1 MPTIDAPHGDVAV
14 VRLDNPPIN
23 GLSLKVRRALVDA
36 IDRANGDPAV
46 KAIVLIGAGANFSG
60 GADIREFNTPAA
72 GAEPNL
78 RSLISIVEESRKPV
92 VAAIAGVCMGGGL
105 ELAMGCHYRVVAPG
119 AQIALPEV
127 KLGLLP
133 GAGGTQRLPRLIG
146 LEAALNMIVSGATVP
161 SEALIGT
168 ALIDKVAPDDLARSA
183 VAFAAEMAA
192 AGGALPRAR
201 ERKVDYPNHEAY
213 LQFVRNSVTAASGP
227 FPAPLKCVDAVA
239 ASVTKDFEVALALE
253 RQTFAELL
261 HTPQSHALIHAFL
274 GERQAAKIAD
284 VPESTPIRPIRSV
297 AVIGAGTMGSGIAT
311 VFAEAGLPVA
321 LLEANGQA
329 LERGLANIRRTWES
343 AVKKGRLTPQGL
355 QERTARLRP
364 VTEVSAIA
372 DADLAVEAV
381 FEDIDVK
388 QSVFEMLDR
397 VMKPGAILA
406 SNTSTLDLNRIASFT
421 GRPQDVVGLHFF
433 SPANVMRLLEVVR
446 GRDTGK
452 DVLAT
457 VMKLAKTIRKVA
469 VVAGVCDG
477 FIGNRMIEQYG
488 RQAAFLLEEGAL
500 PAQVDK
506 ALEAFGMA
514 MGPFRMSD
522 LAGNDIG
529 WEIRKRRRV
538 QRPHFLYS
546 TLPDRLC
553 EQGRFGQKTGS
564 GWYTYRA
571 GDRTA
576 YPDPQVDALVVAHS
590 AALGLTRREIPDEE
604 IVGRCVFALVN
615 EGARL
620 LEEGIAQSASDID
633 MVYLNGYGFPLHRG
647 GPMLYA
653 DTVGL
658 YHVLRAIERFAAN
671 PHGDPAFWQAAPL
684 LARLAAEG
692 KTFN

>member
-1 MPTIDAPHGDVAV
+1 
-14 VRLDNPPIN
+14 
-23 GLSLKVRRALVDA
+23 
-36 IDRANGDPAV
+36 
-46 KAIVLIGAGANFSG
+46 
-60 GADIREFNTPAA
+60 
-72 GAEPNL
+72 
-78 RSLISIVEESRKPV
+78 
-92 VAAIAGVCMGGGL
+92 
-105 ELAMGCHYRVVAPG
+105 
-119 AQIALPEV
+119 
-127 KLGLLP
+127 
-133 GAGGTQRLPRLIG
+133 
-146 LEAALNMIVSGATVP
+146 
-161 SEALIGT
+161 
-168 ALIDKVAPDDLARSA
+168 
-183 VAFAAEMAA
+183 
-192 AGGALPRAR
+192 
-201 ERKVDYPNHEAY
+201 
-213 LQFVRNSVTAASGP
+213 
-227 FPAPLKCVDAVA
+227 
-239 ASVTKDFEVALALE
+239 
-253 RQTFAELL
+253 
-261 HTPQSHALIHAFL
+261 
-274 GERQAAKIAD
+274 
-284 VPESTPIRPIRSV
+284 
-297 AVIGAGTMGSGIAT
+297 MGSGIAT

-329 LERGLANIRRTWES
+329 LERGLANIRKTWES

-355 QERTARLRP
+355 EERTARLRP

-372 DADLAVEAV
+372 DADLVVEAV
-381 FEDIDVK
+381 FEDINVK

-406 SNTSTLDLNRIASFT
+406 SNTSTLDLERIASFT

-469 VVAGVCDG
+469 VVSGVCDG

-488 RQAAFLLEEGAL
+488 RQATFLLEEGAL

-546 TLPDRLC
+546 TLPDKLC
-553 EQGRFGQKTGS
+553 EQGRFGQKSGS

-590 AALGLTRREIPDEE
+590 AVLGLTRREIPDEE
-604 IVGRCVFALVN
+604 IVERCVFALVN

-653 DTVGL
+653 DSVGL
-658 YHVLRAIERFAAN
+658 YHVVRAIERFAAN